1 MKIQI
6 AAALAAAG
14 LLAACQPAAEQ
25 PQPKEAISVA
35 EPAATT
41 TAPAVASVTEVAS
54 ATEPTE
60 QAKDAGQKAAEPV
73 KATPARE
80 RGRPSQTPNV
90 SPSQPKPQ
98 PAPMPGHDMPGHDM
112 STMPDMPGMDQSPK
126 PSSN

>member
-6 AAALAAAG
+6 AAALAATG

-41 TAPAVASVTEVAS
+41 MAPTVAPVTEVAS
-54 ATEPTE
+54 ATETTG
-60 QAKDAGQKAAEPV
+60 QAKDVGQKTAEPV
-73 KATPARE
+73 QAAPARE
-80 RGRPSQTPNV
+80 RGRPSPTPKA
-90 SPSQPKPQ
+90 SPSQTMPQ
-98 PAPMPGHDMPGHDM
+98 SAPMPGHDMPGHDM
-112 STMPDMPGMDQSPK
+112 STMPDMPGMDHSPK

>member
-6 AAALAAAG
+6 AAALAATG

-25 PQPKEAISVA
+25 PQPKEAKSVV

-41 TAPAVASVTEVAS
+41 MAPAVAPVTEVAS
-54 ATEPTE
+54 ATAPTG
-60 QAKDAGQKAAEPV
+60 QAAPTGQKAAEPV

-90 SPSQPKPQ
+90 SPSQTKPQ
-98 PAPMPGHDMPGHDM
+98 SAPMPGHDMPGHDM
-112 STMPDMPGMDQSPK
+112 STMPDMSGMDHSPK
-126 PSSN
+126 PSPN